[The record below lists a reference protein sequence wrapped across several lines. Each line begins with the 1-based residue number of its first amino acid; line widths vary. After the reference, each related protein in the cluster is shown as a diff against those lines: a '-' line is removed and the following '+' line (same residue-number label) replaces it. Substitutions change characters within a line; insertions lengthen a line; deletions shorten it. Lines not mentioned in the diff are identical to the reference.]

1 MKNRPL
7 LSVCLMVLCI
17 IASMVVW
24 GRERFIKELRP
35 SPIERYAAEGDNIT
49 ICGKIYRQEQKEN
62 QDEGGRNM
70 SIREILKDGEPA
82 LSKVCHPV
90 TQFDQKLWD
99 LLDDLKETLAQ
110 ANGVGLAAPQVGILR
125 RAVIVMDENFEPME
139 LVNPE
144 ILAQEGEQNG
154 LEGCLSVPGLW
165 GYVTRPQWVKVKAQ
179 DRKGNWFEVEGQDLT
194 ARCFCH
200 ELSHLDGHLYT
211 ELTDRLYDSDEL
223 DELMEENEK

>member
-1 MKNRPL
+1 
-7 LSVCLMVLCI
+7 
-17 IASMVVW
+17 
-24 GRERFIKELRP
+24 
-35 SPIERYAAEGDNIT
+35 
-49 ICGKIYRQEQKEN
+49 
-62 QDEGGRNM
+62 M

-154 LEGCLSVPGLW
+154 LEGCLSNVPGLW
-165 GYVTRPQWVKVKAQ
+165 GYVKRPEWVKVRPSTGTGMPSRWRGPP
-179 DRKGNWFEVEGQDLT
+179 DGPVL
-194 ARCFCH
+194 
-200 ELSHLDGHLYT
+200 LSRAGPPGRPPVY
-211 ELTDRLYDSDEL
+211 
-223 DELMEENEK
+223 